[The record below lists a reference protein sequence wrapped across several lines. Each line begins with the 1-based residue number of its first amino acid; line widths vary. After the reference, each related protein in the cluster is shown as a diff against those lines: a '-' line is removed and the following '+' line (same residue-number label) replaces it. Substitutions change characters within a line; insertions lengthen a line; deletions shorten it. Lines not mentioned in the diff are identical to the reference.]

1 MSKGSGRRPSK
12 VSDDKVQEAW
22 ERIFKT
28 TKKLRKKMAK
38 MSPTQLTLRKLKT
51 DGWTT
56 LAIVEHW
63 NPFARIRQDLFGC
76 IDILALK
83 DGDTL
88 AIQCT
93 TYNNR
98 WARVKKISENDHI
111 ANMRKC
117 NWSIEVWGW
126 RKNKSNKWE
135 VDVIDIS

>member
-1 MSKGSGRRPSK
+1 MSKH
-12 VSDDKVQEAW
+12 
-22 ERIFKT
+22 
-28 TKKLRKKMAK
+28 
-38 MSPTQLTLRKLKT
+38 SPTQLTLQKLKT

-56 LAIVEHW
+56 VAIVERW

-98 WARVKKISENDHI
+98 KSRINKISENEHLP
-111 ANMRKC
+111 NMRHA

-126 RKNKSNKWE
+126 HKKDNKWV
-135 VDVIDIS
+135 VDITDLS

>member
-1 MSKGSGRRPSK
+1 
-12 VSDDKVQEAW
+12 
-22 ERIFKT
+22 
-28 TKKLRKKMAK
+28 MAK
-38 MSPTQLTLRKLKT
+38 ISPTQLTLRKLKT

-98 WARVKKISENDHI
+98 WSRVKKISENEHLGS
-111 ANMRKC
+111 MREC
-117 NWSIEVWGW
+117 NWTIEVWGW

>member
-1 MSKGSGRRPSK
+1 
-12 VSDDKVQEAW
+12 
-22 ERIFKT
+22 
-28 TKKLRKKMAK
+28 MAK

-135 VDVIDIS
+135 VDVIECFLKKIYITSIFWYNRGVGISSP